1 MTVSSSFRASED
13 DLSPDDGLQPV
24 IYLLTALMWV
34 KLAGP
39 GVGEGG
45 HGVTRGEER
54 VSGYGKED
62 FDRAFLDIK
71 ISTRAISYISMGM
84 PAQEPIINSILGKK
98 SDLQNRNFSHLVW
111 GAWGRQTVHLP
122 LDYMKCFEF
131 LTHLI
136 SAIVSDAF
144 LASTF
149 SFSFLKLHTFCKVNF
164 ICCGYHH
171 PCILFCFASAT

>member
-1 MTVSSSFRASED
+1 MSR
-13 DLSPDDGLQPV
+13 
-24 IYLLTALMWV
+24 
-34 KLAGP
+34 
-39 GVGEGG
+39 GG
-45 HGVTRGEER
+45 GGGGGVTRGEER
-54 VSGYGKED
+54 VSGYRKED

-111 GAWGRQTVHLP
+111 GSWGRQTVHLP

-136 SAIVSDAF
+136 SVLCS
-144 LASTF
+144 S
-149 SFSFLKLHTFCKVNF
+149 
-164 ICCGYHH
+164 
-171 PCILFCFASAT
+171 